1 MSAKSRKSITP
12 WATCEKCKSIVSQ
25 KNITAHESECP
36 PSDEKWSHNY
46 IRDGVLYSRIETYE
60 PHEFPRELNEKIAQ
74 DFVFMSDS
82 ALELCEIA
90 IGKYVMMKCKEHIIV
105 KETFPTKEKSLS
117 SVSLTQ
123 KALETYNISNN
134 DLVQVSSF
142 TITPLHP
149 KQIIVKYISKLPMP
163 PNFISQLKKRQHLAI
178 NQVLTVGNR
187 ISLPYYG
194 RIVKLK
200 VLKILEDD
208 EEYSPSDNIEEE
220 FEKMNL
226 SDEIPKFY
234 KPDFSTKW
242 TLINDNEILPKNI
255 KSTITEED
263 IGGYEQPLMELK
275 NLFSIILNASNEMFN
290 GHKIS
295 KGILVHGTSGVG
307 KTTLIMAASSA
318 NDLNIFTLD
327 ASLISNQTYEGSKKL
342 HELFNDAKFHTPS
355 VIIIENIDELFNKKI
370 SNNVLSIT
378 LLQEIDELQSIDI
391 KCLLIATSSK
401 PDLIDHKFRYPG
413 RFRKDYEVC
422 TPTPLMRYGLLKKIL
437 TKFPNAITDDE
448 LHQISCITHGFV
460 ARDLYNLCSE
470 AVIASMKKYCEPIQ
484 VDDDENI
491 SEFKLRN
498 IDFDEALKIIK
509 PSAMKNFSP
518 EVPNVKWTDIGGQE
532 LLKKQLQ
539 QAVVWPLKY
548 PKTFSRFKMERP
560 SGILM
565 FGPPGCSKTMI
576 VRALATESKL
586 NFFNMKAS
594 DVMSMWVGES
604 EKAVREIF
612 RKARQVAPS
621 IIFIDEIDA
630 LGCER
635 ASGNAAS
642 SGSNV
647 QERVLNEL
655 LMELDGITP
664 MGDVAFVAAT
674 NRPDRVDKALMRPG
688 RIDEKIYVPLP
699 DAKTR
704 EEIFKIRIHELPV
717 DNDVNI
723 SYLVE
728 STEGFSGAEVVQL
741 CRKASLLAIDEN
753 PEDPDETLK
762 ISNVHFE
769 MALKVMSPGTPES
782 LLKLYNDYVNRK
794 L

>member
-1 MSAKSRKSITP
+1 MSAKSRKSMTP
-12 WATCEKCKSIVSQ
+12 WLTCEKCNSIISQ
-25 KNITAHESECP
+25 KSAITHESECP
-36 PSDEKWSHNY
+36 PSDEQWSHNY
-46 IRDGVLYSRIETYE
+46 IRNRILYSRIGTYE
-60 PHEFPRELNEKIAQ
+60 LQESTKELNEKIAQ
-74 DFVFMSDS
+74 DFVFMSDT

-90 IGKYVMMKCKEHIIV
+90 IGKYVMMKCNGHIIV
-105 KETFPTKEKSLS
+105 KETFPIKERSIS
-117 SVSLTQ
+117 SVSLTK

-163 PNFISQLKKRQHLAI
+163 PNFVSQFKTRQHLAI
-178 NQVLTVGNR
+178 NEVLSVGNI
-187 ISLPYYG
+187 ISFPYYG
-194 RIVKLK
+194 RTAKLK
-200 VLKILEDD
+200 IIKILEDD
-208 EEYSPSDNIEEE
+208 EEYSSSNNIEDE

-226 SDEIPKFY
+226 SEEIPEFY

-242 TLINDNEILPKNI
+242 TLANSGEILSKNT
-255 KSTITEED
+255 KSTITEKD
-263 IGGYEQPLMELK
+263 IGGYEQPLLEIK
-275 NLFSIILNASNEMFN
+275 NLFSIILNTNNNMFE
-290 GHKIS
+290 GHKVS

-307 KTTLIMAASSA
+307 KTTIIMAALSA

-327 ASLISNQTYEGSKKL
+327 ASLICNQTHEGSKKI
-342 HELFNDAKFHTPS
+342 HELFEDAKFHTPS
-355 VIIIENIDELFNKKI
+355 AIIIENIDELFNKKI
-370 SNNVLSIT
+370 NSNILSTT
-378 LLQEIDELQSIDI
+378 LLQEIDDLQSSDI
-391 KCLLIATSSK
+391 TCLLIATSSK
-401 PDLIDHKFRYPG
+401 PEVIDHKFRYPG

-422 TPTPLMRYGLLKKIL
+422 TPTPLMRYGLLKKML
-437 TKFPNAITDDE
+437 TKFPNAITDEE
-448 LHQISCITHGFV
+448 LHQISFITHGFV

-470 AVIASMKKYCEPIQ
+470 AVIASMKKYCQPIQ
-484 VDDDENI
+484 VNDQDILD
-491 SEFKLRN
+491 FKLTN
-498 IDFDEALKIIK
+498 IDFEEALKIIK
-509 PSAMKNFSP
+509 PSAIKNFSP
-518 EVPNVKWTDIGGQE
+518 EVPNVKWTDVGGQE

-548 PKTFSRFKMERP
+548 PKTFLRFKMERP

-704 EEIFKIRIHELPV
+704 EEILKIRIHELPV
-717 DNDVNI
+717 DDDVNI
-723 SYLVE
+723 DNLVE

-762 ISNVHFE
+762 ISNSHFE
-769 MALKVMSPGTPES
+769 MALKLISPGTPES